1 MTGLL
6 LFVILIYSFFEI
18 EVKALLPPK
27 LTVSRSVIT
36 ETESVTLSCEAPPSV
51 SVSKCHLYTLS
62 GGTER
67 DVSCQNTLT
76 GTELLEMAN
85 RRSPAEIKINCLY
98 RAQQPEELWSPYSD
112 IFSITVQTP
121 LPPELAVNPPVV
133 TETDSVTLNCQT
145 PPSVSVSQCH
155 FYTLSGGT
163 VREFPCQNTLTG
175 TELLAI
181 ANLSS
186 PAEVKVNCY
195 YIVKHPSPYSNLS
208 SITIQRTNQKEERT
222 TYVTTFFPSEM
233 SPTGRESTMTQT
245 TPTQCET
252 TGLDVRTPQ
261 LVTTVSSLTTSLTSV
276 KSASGS
282 STSALL
288 PVTTLKPT
296 SRQKPQMTLHYD
308 GDGVLL
314 ICSLPGSVKHDT
326 TCNLYF
332 GEGSRPVETTAVW
345 KMNSKKQWF
354 CLFTVALEDF
364 QRFPHS
370 VQQKEVSCD
379 YSSESEPNSLS
390 PRSDG
395 YSLTDILERESIMT
409 RTKSA
414 STMSTE
420 SHRLTPFWTFTTTTG
435 SVTANLSPTTD
446 MTSAVKQT
454 ENDNF
459 IDHTFKPGTDAGLL
473 PEHPKNPATGEQK
486 AAC

>member
-1 MTGLL
+1 
-6 LFVILIYSFFEI
+6 
-18 EVKALLPPK
+18 
-27 LTVSRSVIT
+27 
-36 ETESVTLSCEAPPSV
+36 
-51 SVSKCHLYTLS
+51 
-62 GGTER
+62 
-67 DVSCQNTLT
+67 
-76 GTELLEMAN
+76 MAN

-98 RAQQPEELWSPYSD
+98 RVQQPEELWSPYSD

-261 LVTTVSSLTTSLTSV
+261 LVTAVSSLTTSLTSV

-288 PVTTLKPT
+288 PVTTLNPT

-308 GDGVLL
+308 RDVVLL
-314 ICSLPGSVKHDT
+314 ICSVPGSVKHVT

-332 GEGSRPVETTAVW
+332 GEGSRPVETTTIW

-354 CLFTVALEDF
+354 CLFTVTLEDF
-364 QRFPHS
+364 QKFPHS

-395 YSLTDILERESIMT
+395 YSLTEASVW
-409 RTKSA
+409 KSA
-414 STMSTE
+414 VAVAGFVTLVVILLVLARFIKRRTADRTDLVSLNNSRVVSTLLLLTGFS
-420 SHRLTPFWTFTTTTG
+420 SHHHYSFFNKTTFL
-435 SVTANLSPTTD
+435 LSPLSNIVIKYLQACFDETCSIITY
-446 MTSAVKQT
+446 
-454 ENDNF
+454 ECN
-459 IDHTFKPGTDAGLL
+459 ID
-473 PEHPKNPATGEQK
+473 
-486 AAC
+486 

>member
-1 MTGLL
+1 
-6 LFVILIYSFFEI
+6 
-18 EVKALLPPK
+18 
-27 LTVSRSVIT
+27 
-36 ETESVTLSCEAPPSV
+36 
-51 SVSKCHLYTLS
+51 
-62 GGTER
+62 
-67 DVSCQNTLT
+67 
-76 GTELLEMAN
+76 MAN

-98 RAQQPEELWSPYSD
+98 RVQQPEELWSPYSD

-261 LVTTVSSLTTSLTSV
+261 LVTAVSSLTTSLTSV

-288 PVTTLKPT
+288 PVTTLNPT
-296 SRQKPQMTLHYD
+296 SRQKPQMSVHHDEY
-308 GDGVLL
+308 GVLL

-332 GEGSRPVETTAVW
+332 GEGSRPVETTTIRK
-345 KMNSKKQWF
+345 KMNSKQQWF
-354 CLFTVALEDF
+354 CLFTVTLEDF
-364 QRFPHS
+364 QRFLHS

-420 SHRLTPFWTFTTTTG
+420 SHRLTPFWTFTTTTEAL
-435 SVTANLSPTTD
+435 VWK
-446 MTSAVKQT
+446 SAVAVAGFVTLVVILLVLALFIKRRT
-454 ENDNF
+454 ESCTYKRTHGSITASQHSVADDVVCMRNL
-459 IDHTFKPGTDAGLL
+459 DHGELLRAGNEGAYEVITSVSANGCSTGSEKLNRQEPQSENIPFRRSTYKTFLNLK
-473 PEHPKNPATGEQK
+473 
-486 AAC
+486 

>member
-1 MTGLL
+1 
-6 LFVILIYSFFEI
+6 
-18 EVKALLPPK
+18 
-27 LTVSRSVIT
+27 
-36 ETESVTLSCEAPPSV
+36 
-51 SVSKCHLYTLS
+51 
-62 GGTER
+62 
-67 DVSCQNTLT
+67 
-76 GTELLEMAN
+76 MAN

-98 RAQQPEELWSPYSD
+98 RVQQPEELWSPYSD

-261 LVTTVSSLTTSLTSV
+261 LVTAVSSLTTSLTSV

-288 PVTTLKPT
+288 PVTTLNPT
-296 SRQKPQMTLHYD
+296 SRQKPQMSVHHD

-332 GEGSRPVETTAVW
+332 GEGSRPVETTTI
-345 KMNSKKQWF
+345 KKKRNSKKQWF
-354 CLFTVALEDF
+354 CLFTVTLEDF
-364 QRFPHS
+364 QRFLHS

-379 YSSESEPNSLS
+379 YSLESEPNSLS

-395 YSLTDILERESIMT
+395 YSLT
-409 RTKSA
+409 
-414 STMSTE
+414 
-420 SHRLTPFWTFTTTTG
+420 
-435 SVTANLSPTTD
+435 
-446 MTSAVKQT
+446 
-454 ENDNF
+454 
-459 IDHTFKPGTDAGLL
+459 DHTFKPGTDAGLL
-473 PEHPKNPATGEQK
+473 PEHPKNPATEASVWKSAVAVAGFVTLGVILLVLAHFIKRRTADRTDLKKNICRLVLMKPAVYVTYE
-486 AAC
+486 CNID

>member
-121 LPPELAVNPPVV
+121 LPPELTVNPPVV

-233 SPTGRESTMTQT
+233 SPTGRDTRIWKVVVVLAGCGVAMGVIFLGFTLVRNQRRTGAVEPNRQEPQNNE
-245 TPTQCET
+245 PTQYKLYSTIPDE
-252 TGLDVRTPQ
+252 PAA
-261 LVTTVSSLTTSLTSV
+261 
-276 KSASGS
+276 SAMR
-282 STSALL
+282 
-288 PVTTLKPT
+288 VVIYNK
-296 SRQKPQMTLHYD
+296 
-308 GDGVLL
+308 
-314 ICSLPGSVKHDT
+314 
-326 TCNLYF
+326 
-332 GEGSRPVETTAVW
+332 VE
-345 KMNSKKQWF
+345 
-354 CLFTVALEDF
+354 
-364 QRFPHS
+364 
-370 VQQKEVSCD
+370 
-379 YSSESEPNSLS
+379 
-390 PRSDG
+390 
-395 YSLTDILERESIMT
+395 
-409 RTKSA
+409 
-414 STMSTE
+414 
-420 SHRLTPFWTFTTTTG
+420 
-435 SVTANLSPTTD
+435 
-446 MTSAVKQT
+446 
-454 ENDNF
+454 
-459 IDHTFKPGTDAGLL
+459 
-473 PEHPKNPATGEQK
+473 EH
-486 AAC
+486 